1 MKYLILIAI
10 SFITLPVFSQ
20 TYNGK
25 LLIWDFGT
33 TLDKRIQVRMGSGG
47 YSFGTEGTTLQ
58 VKNIGTKKIYLK
70 FKQTFTDF
78 CGNEKQREFS
88 LTVNPNEVVGG
99 STFFGG
105 WEQYDYTTNCKERK
119 KYADNF
125 GTAIKVAKLEL
136 ISARE
141 EGEPVNSSG
150 NGTNNNN
157 SGSVNNNQPVQPVN
171 GQSPC
176 PCPCPDAQGSSDCP
190 TVNFTCGDVGARC
203 ASLKYFEQKYIVYNQ
218 HTGDIKTDNTPT
230 NYIVQY
236 RKAGDLNWIE
246 RIPASNMTYSVSD
259 LEPCTKYEVRMLRD
273 CGGGKR
279 SIPSG
284 ILSFTT
290 TCPEMPSFQMINI
303 TSSSATVSLRMPST
317 FLGAGCGYSILPKL
331 IFEYKR
337 EGGVWES
344 VFCTSGKGS
353 CGFFGLTPNTGYR
366 VRAKRD
372 YGNGK
377 YSGYTNEIYFKT
389 KSQ

>member
-1 MKYLILIAI
+1 MKYLILMIF

-58 VKNIGTKKIYLK
+58 VKNIGTKRIYLK
-70 FKQTFTDF
+70 FKQSFTDF
-78 CGNEKQREFS
+78 CGKEKQREFT

-105 WEQYDYTTNCKERK
+105 WEQYDYTTDCKERK
-119 KYADNF
+119 KYAENF
-125 GTAIKVAKLEL
+125 GSAIKVAKLEL

-150 NGTNNNN
+150 NELNNNN
-157 SGSVNNNQPVQPVN
+157 SGSVNNNQPAN
-171 GQSPC
+171 GQAPC
-176 PCPCPDAQGSSDCP
+176 PCPCPDSQGSSDCP
-190 TVNFTCGDVGARC
+190 TVNFSYAEVGTNC
-203 ASLKYFEQKYIVYNQ
+203 VSLNYFEQKVIVHDPRSGEIRTN
-218 HTGDIKTDNTPT
+218 NTPT
-230 NYIVQY
+230 NYIIQF
-236 RKAGDLNWIE
+236 RKAGDLSWSE
-246 RIPASNMTYSVSD
+246 RNAPSVLLYSFTG
-259 LEPCTKYEVRMLRD
+259 LEPCTKYEMRMLRD

-284 ILSFTT
+284 IVSFTT
-290 TCPEMPSFQMINI
+290 TCPDMPSFQMINI
-303 TSSSATVSLRMPST
+303 TSSSANVDFRMST
-317 FLGAGCGYSILPKL
+317 SSQGGQCGFSILPKTV
-331 IFEYKR
+331 FEYKR
-337 EGGVWES
+337 EGGIWES
-344 VFCTSGKGS
+344 VYCTTGKGP
-353 CGFFGLTPNTGYR
+353 CTFFGLTPNTGYR